1 MPPVSPSQVRF
12 AILDEADQMLDMGF
26 EEDMEKI
33 LSQSPSE
40 RQTLLFSATLPK
52 WVNKV
57 ARRFQRNPL
66 TVDLVGAENTGEW
79 IGMETKF
86 FFFFFFGGPKV

>member
-1 MPPVSPSQVRF
+1 MASSPTAALTHTHAACALAGPHCVCAQVRY

-33 LSQSPSE
+33 LSYVPE
-40 RQTLLFSATLPK
+40 KRQTLLFSATLPK

-57 ARRFQRNPL
+57 RLKSR
-66 TVDLVGAENTGEW
+66 
-79 IGMETKF
+79 
-86 FFFFFFGGPKV
+86 FGGRASGL